1 MRSRAVKNFIFLD
14 DLVLSI
20 AEYFYESHSLFDN
33 PLVHVHVKLHVYLVS
48 LLIHCIN
55 MIFLIDE
62 LGEENCQEYKQHVH
76 RAITSSGKKSKVFT
90 TLRIL

>member
-1 MRSRAVKNFIFLD
+1 
-14 DLVLSI
+14 
-20 AEYFYESHSLFDN
+20 
-33 PLVHVHVKLHVYLVS
+33 
-48 LLIHCIN
+48 

-90 TLRIL
+90 TLSILWGKIVCYIVPN

>member
-1 MRSRAVKNFIFLD
+1 MHFVWTLVDYTARIRPMRSRAVKNFIFLD

-55 MIFLIDE
+55 MIFF
-62 LGEENCQEYKQHVH
+62 N
-76 RAITSSGKKSKVFT
+76 R
-90 TLRIL
+90 